1 METKGYV
8 EIDGVT
14 YKLISRQKSAH
25 KKLRIRSK
33 GQTGVH
39 LLEEESFLKENSDY
53 LKSLLNDSEVAIP
66 VGKNSGG
73 QDE

>member
-1 METKGYV
+1 LEIKGYV

-73 QDE
+73 PR